1 MVDIDFFLLLILLV
15 IEAVLTEWFIVVC
28 CRFAPLL
35 WARAESRNNKYM
47 PLFKFQAMF
56 KESVQKA
63 TSGFSIPSE
72 NELYGARGNRTWRN
86 TTEFERKRA
95 PPPVSDHHDPVH
107 WRAWKMLRKVRSG
120 IHLLSI

>member
-1 MVDIDFFLLLILLV
+1 MLCAVVLLR
-15 IEAVLTEWFIVVC
+15 C
-28 CRFAPLL
+28 CGHVPNH
-35 WARAESRNNKYM
+35 EIISSM

>member
-1 MVDIDFFLLLILLV
+1 MLCAVVLLR
-15 IEAVLTEWFIVVC
+15 C
-28 CRFAPLL
+28 CGHVPNH
-35 WARAESRNNKYM
+35 EIIISM